1 MGASLA
7 GLALAFVM
15 FYLVYG
21 LAVPWVLYSG
31 RFAGFWQ
38 ARQEASLQS
47 YQAYVSEQNLSVEQ
61 VVGGQDQGWTDPS
74 TTFYA
79 VVIGVEPEAAELK
92 EANLETPED
101 AAVQY
106 AVTAAAESAPASL
119 FLTVSDLQMIQC
131 ADGTVYLSA
140 APNAMWVDGLGRALG
155 LVLAL
160 AGFCAVM
167 VPAVVRLLRR
177 IEELSRETELL
188 MAGDLGHSIHAPGS
202 DELSSLGENIERLRL
217 SVLERIEGERE
228 AVGANSRLITGLSHD
243 LRTPLTKL
251 TGYLEILIY
260 RKYGTEAEQ
269 EAFLRMAAEKAAQIK
284 GLTDQ
289 LFDRCQASGQP
300 EGFAGPPEAVDG
312 AALLGQILSEQCCD
326 LQREGF
332 SVQPPVFGEEF
343 TLYLRVEDTVRVFDN
358 LFSNLRK
365 YADPA
370 FPVDI
375 RAEIGEEAVR
385 LELANRILAE
395 SAGRDSHGCGL
406 PTMKELMGRGG
417 GALETEKEGETYR
430 TVLLFPKCKNL

>member
-7 GLALAFVM
+7 GLALAFVI

-47 YQAYVSEQNLSVEQ
+47 YQAYVLEQNLSVEQ
-61 VVGGQDQGWTDPS
+61 VVGDQDKGWADPTTDVY
-74 TTFYA
+74 T
-79 VVIGVEPEAAELK
+79 VVVAAPVELAESGDMAA
-92 EANLETPED
+92 LETGET
-101 AAVQY
+101 AGY
-106 AVTAAAESAPASL
+106 AVTTSFAISG
-119 FLTVSDLQMIQC
+119 LTELQC

-140 APNAMWVDGLGRALG
+140 APNALWVDGLGRALG

-202 DELSSLGENIERLRL
+202 DELSSLGGNIERLRL

-260 RKYGTEAEQ
+260 RKYGAEAEHD
-269 EAFLRMAAEKAAQIK
+269 AFLRLAAEKAAQIK

-332 SVQPPVFGEEF
+332 NVQPPVFGEEF

-417 GALETEKEGETYR
+417 GRLEAERRGETYR